1 MGLFQKFK
9 DLFASKKQREE
20 ELKEEIEK
28 SENLTETEKEQLYPS
43 QAFFRI

>member
-28 SENLTETEKEQLYPS
+28 EEIEEEVEEPEIEEES
-43 QAFFRI
+43 